1 MTQPFHLAIASELA
15 TAFAAHGV
23 EYVLIGKGGAIVLGY
38 PGTTLDV
45 DVFPAKSA
53 ENAECLILALR
64 SLGFDI
70 PKELEGSIRAQ
81 RDFVQIKNGPF
92 QVDLIFAP
100 DGIESYEAAWK
111 RRIVHENISVA
122 ALEDI
127 IASKR
132 ASGREKDRNELGML
146 EDFKIEYERLH
157 PRPLKNAGE
166 IERKKS
172 L

>member
-15 TAFAAHGV
+15 AAFAAHGV

-53 ENAECLILALR
+53 ENAERIVLALR
-64 SLGFDI
+64 SLGFDL
-70 PKELEGSIRAQ
+70 PLELEGSIRAR

-100 DGIESYEAAWK
+100 DGIESYAPVAFSNA
-111 RRIVHENISVA
+111 RTFRPSRPMIRPFIS
-122 ALEDI
+122 
-127 IASKR
+127 S
-132 ASGREKDRNELGML
+132 LGISTVL
-146 EDFKIEYERLH
+146 VVES
-157 PRPLKNAGE
+157 AV
-166 IERKKS
+166 
-172 L
+172 